1 MTFDE
6 QLRRACA
13 QSADVLGSAAPEEG
27 ADHAFSHG
35 FDRRA
40 RGLGFR
46 AEHPY
51 ARAALHRAAMLFLAL
66 ILSTGTFLAAD
77 AEARAAFFGWVKS
90 ERDNSIVY
98 GFTEDSRA
106 ALPEYALSWLPDG
119 FTEHDRFSNDRMSS
133 TLYTN
138 EAGNTIVFD
147 YSLQSEGMEVIYLF
161 GGKAPYEQINLDGIS
176 YDFYSADGFSQ
187 TNNLIWLDEELG
199 IVFMLDSSLPQD
211 VMLHIAESI
220 YLVNS
225 PN

>member
-13 QSADVLGSAAPEEG
+13 QSADALGDAAPEEG
-27 ADHAFSHG
+27 ADHAFSPG

-40 RGLGFR
+40 KGLAFR
-46 AEHPY
+46 AEHPH
-51 ARAALHRAAMLFLAL
+51 ARNALHRAAMFFLAI
-66 ILSTGTFLAAD
+66 ILSAGTFLAAD
-77 AEARAAFFGWVKS
+77 AEARAAFFGWVRS

-98 GFTEDSRA
+98 GFTEDSCA

-119 FTEHDRFSNDRMSS
+119 FTEHDRVVNNRMSS

-147 YSLQSEGMEVIYLF
+147 YTLQSEGMEVIYLF
-161 GGKAPYEQINLDGIS
+161 GSDAPYEQIELGGIT
-176 YDFYSADGFSQ
+176 YDFYGAAGSSQ

-211 VMLHIAESI
+211 VMLHIAESM